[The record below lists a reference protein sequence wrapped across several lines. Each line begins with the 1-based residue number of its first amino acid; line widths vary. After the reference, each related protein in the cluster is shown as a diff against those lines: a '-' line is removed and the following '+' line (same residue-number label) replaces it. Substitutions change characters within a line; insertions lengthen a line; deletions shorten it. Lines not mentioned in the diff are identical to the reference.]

1 MQNIKFI
8 ILIVALF
15 SFGTSL
21 AQMDKKTHKIF
32 KERFFAAGEFWLSD
46 NYAKALP
53 IYVEMERMDPDN
65 AHINWKI
72 GVCYLNSSSEKSK
85 SIPYLE
91 IATKSVSADYQ
102 EDMPDEKNAPLNVYR
117 DLAHAYHLNY
127 QLDTAV
133 AMFKKYKSFVSEKE
147 PGIRSEIDMQI
158 KMCRKAQELMKSPVK
173 AIITNLGSNING
185 PYADFGPVISA
196 DESTLI
202 FTSRREGST
211 GLKIDDNGKFF
222 EDIYVSNNE
231 AGEWSTATPIDT
243 NINSENHEATIGLSV
258 DGQELFIYKDDDGNG
273 NIYRSKLNGTV
284 WSIPELLGSD
294 INTKSWETHAVVNAD
309 GNIIY
314 FVSDRDGGFGG
325 RDLYR
330 AVKLPNGEWS
340 LAQNMGPL
348 INTAFD
354 EDAPFIHP
362 DGIQLFF
369 SSNGHE
375 SMGGFDIFSTELDEN
390 NNWGKPVNIGYPIN
404 TTDDDIFYITSVD
417 GKRAYYSSA
426 KPGGFGEKDIYM
438 INLPE
443 AEDKNLTVLTGYV
456 ADQYG
461 HVPGYAEII
470 VTNNETGELIGIYN
484 PNVSTGK
491 YLIILPN
498 DGNYNISY
506 ESDGLL
512 YHSENLYIPP
522 NSAYSQINKA
532 NQLTTIRVG
541 EKIILNNLFFEYEK
555 SIIKKESGPEIDRVF
570 KFLTNQ
576 PTLQIEISGHTD
588 SKGDD
593 DYNMKLSQDRAQA
606 VVDALIAKGID
617 KTRMSAQGYGETQPI
632 ANNLDNDGKEDPK
645 GMALN
650 RRVELKILSLGE

>member
-1 MQNIKFI
+1 MQNIK
-8 ILIVALF
+8 LIVLVAALF
-15 SFGTSL
+15 SYGTSI
-21 AQMDKKTHKIF
+21 AQMDKKTQKIF
-32 KERFFAAGEFWLSD
+32 KDKFFAAGEFWLSD

-53 IYVEMERMDPDN
+53 LYVELERMDPGN
-65 AHINWKI
+65 SHINWKI

-91 IATKSVSADYQ
+91 VAVKSASADYQ
-102 EDMPDEKNAPLNVYR
+102 EDLPDEKNAPLNAYR
-117 DLAHAYHLNY
+117 DLAHAYHLDY

-133 AMFKKYKSFVSEKE
+133 FMFKKFKSFVSEKQ
-147 PGIRSEIDMQI
+147 PALRSEIDMQI

-173 AIITNLGSNING
+173 VIITNLGGKVNG

-196 DESTLI
+196 DEATLI
-202 FTSRREGST
+202 FTSRRKGST
-211 GLKIDDNGKFF
+211 GANIDDDGKFF

-231 AGEWSTATPIDT
+231 AGEWSGATAIDT
-243 NINSENHEATIGLSV
+243 NINSPNHEATIGLSV
-258 DGQELFIYKDDDGNG
+258 DGQMLIIYKDDNGDG
-273 NIYRSKLNGTV
+273 NIYSSKLNGTV
-284 WSIPELLGSD
+284 WSVPVLMGSD
-294 INTKSWETHAVVNAD
+294 INTKSWETHAVISAD
-309 GNIIY
+309 GHTMY
-314 FVSDRDGGFGG
+314 FVSDRPSGFGG
-325 RDLYR
+325 RDLYKS
-330 AVKLPNGEWS
+330 VQLPTGEWS

-375 SMGGFDIFSTELDEN
+375 SMGGFDIFSTELDEHN
-390 NNWGKPVNIGYPIN
+390 LWSKPENIGYPIN

-443 AEDKNLTVLTGYV
+443 AEGKNLTVLTGYI

-470 VTNNETGELIGIYN
+470 VTNNETGELLGIYN

-491 YLIILPN
+491 YLIILPK

-532 NQLTTIRVG
+532 IQLTTIRVG

-555 SIIKKESGPEIDRVF
+555 WTLKKESAPEIERVF
-570 KFLTNQ
+570 QFLGKM
-576 PTLQIEISGHTD
+576 PKVQIEISGHTD
-588 SKGDD
+588 SKGDH
-593 DYNMKLSQDRAQA
+593 DYNMKLSQNRAQA
-606 VVDALIAKGID
+606 VVNALIKKGVD
-617 KTRMSAQGYGETQPI
+617 KGRMSAKGYGETQPV

>member
-1 MQNIKFI
+1 MNNIKVI
-8 ILIVALF
+8 ILFATLLSYSAV
-15 SFGTSL
+15 L
-21 AQMDKKTHKIF
+21 AQMNKKTQKIF
-32 KERFFAAGEFWLSD
+32 KDKFFAAGEFWLYD
-46 NYAKALP
+46 NFAKALP
-53 IYVEMERMDPDN
+53 LYVEIEGLDPGN

-72 GVCYLNSSSEKSK
+72 GMCYLHSSSEKSK

-91 IATKSVSADYQ
+91 IATKSVSVNYQ
-102 EDMPDEKNAPLNVYR
+102 EDMPGDKNAPLDVYR
-117 DLAHAYHLNY
+117 ALAHAYHLDY
-127 QLDTAV
+127 QLDTAIH
-133 AMFKKYKSFVSEKE
+133 MFKKYKSFFSEKE
-147 PGIRSEIDMQI
+147 LDIRSQIDIQI
-158 KMCRKAQELMKSPVK
+158 KMCQKAKELMKSPVK
-173 AIITNLGSNING
+173 AIVTNLGSQVNG

-196 DESTLI
+196 DELTLI
-202 FTSRREGST
+202 FTSRRKGST
-211 GLKIDDNGKFF
+211 GLNIDDNGLFF

-231 AGEWSTATPIDT
+231 AGEWSGAVAIDT

-258 DGQELFIYKDDDGNG
+258 DGQKLFIYKDDDGNG
-273 NIYRSKLNGTV
+273 NIYSSDLNGEV
-284 WSIPELLGSD
+284 WSVPVLMGSD
-294 INTKSWETHAVVNAD
+294 INTKYWETHAVISAD
-309 GNIIY
+309 GKTIY
-314 FVSDRDGGFGG
+314 FVSDRKGGFGG
-325 RDLYR
+325 RDLYK
-330 AVKLPNGEWS
+330 AVSMPNGEWS

-362 DGIQLFF
+362 DGVQLFF

-375 SMGGFDIFSTELDEN
+375 SMGGFDIFSTELDEDN
-390 NNWGKPVNIGYPIN
+390 RWSKPVNIGYPIN
-404 TTDDDIFYITSVD
+404 TTDDDIYYITSVD

-438 INLPE
+438 ISLPE

-456 ADQYG
+456 SDQYG
-461 HVPGYAEII
+461 QVPRFAEII

-491 YLIILPN
+491 YLVILPN

-506 ESDGLL
+506 ESAGLL

-532 NQLTTIRVG
+532 IQLTTIKVDK
-541 EKIILNNLFFEYEK
+541 KIVLNNLFFNYEQ
-555 SIIKKESGPEIDRVF
+555 STMKKESAPEIDRVF
-570 KFLTNQ
+570 AFLTNK
-576 PTLQIEISGHTD
+576 PKLQIEISGHTD
-588 SKGDD
+588 SKGEH

-606 VVDALIAKGID
+606 VVDALIAKGVA
-617 KTRMSAQGYGETQPI
+617 KERLSARGYGETQPV
-632 ANNLDNDGKEDPK
+632 ANNLDNNGNEDPK